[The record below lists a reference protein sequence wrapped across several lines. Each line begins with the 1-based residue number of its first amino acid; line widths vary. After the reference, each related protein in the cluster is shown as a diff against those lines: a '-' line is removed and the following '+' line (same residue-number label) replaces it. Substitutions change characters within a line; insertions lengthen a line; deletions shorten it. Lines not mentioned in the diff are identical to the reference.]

1 MFDIC
6 LFYTKILFRYD
17 LPIYYQMM
25 IQYHSYDNIDIKFQS
40 HCTQDVILGREK
52 WFHAVLTYKNT
63 ILWKKCLQL
72 FLCIRGKINVLPRS
86 SEYCT

>member
-1 MFDIC
+1 
-6 LFYTKILFRYD
+6 
-17 LPIYYQMM
+17 M
-25 IQYHSYDNIDIKFQS
+25 IQYHSSDNIDIKFQS